1 MSSYQ
6 REPRRGLDIDHDGTF
21 ETRADVLLPILWSF
35 SASKESVFSQ
45 PLHR

>member
-6 REPRRGLDIDHDGTF
+6 RELRRGLDIDRNGTF
-21 ETRADVLLPILWSF
+21 ETRAGVLLPILWPF